1 MLIKNSP
8 CNAYVVLLLLVAMSN
23 LHFVIHFI
31 FRFVLCTLILLCT
44 LHDSLDENKKR
55 REILGLRFHGYGWSK
70 LKILKTSV
78 LALFWDK
85 TRANWSIVS
94 KWRPCL
100 LLSNRSER
108 LRNTFWR
115 YTYEPKECRSRSP
128 SGSACQKKTNVYFEF
143 STTDCNEVS
152 ERRLRSN

>member
-8 CNAYVVLLLLVAMSN
+8 CNAYVVLLLLVAMYN

-31 FRFVLCTLILLCT
+31 FSFVLCTLILLWT

-78 LALFWDK
+78 LALFWDN
-85 TRANWSIVS
+85 TRANWNIVS

-100 LLSNRSER
+100 PLSNRWER

-115 YTYEPKECRSRSP
+115 YNYEPKECRSRSP
-128 SGSACQKKTNVYFEF
+128 SCSACQKKTNVCFEF
-143 STTDCNEVS
+143 STTDSSEVS
-152 ERRLRSN
+152 ERRLLCN

>member
-31 FRFVLCTLILLCT
+31 FSFVLCTLILLYT

-100 LLSNRSER
+100 LLSNRWER
-108 LRNTFWR
+108 LRHTFCGVGLWTKGVLIQKSKRLGSSEEDQYLLRRQHCRPQWR
-115 YTYEPKECRSRSP
+115 EWT
-128 SGSACQKKTNVYFEF
+128 QTV
-143 STTDCNEVS
+143 
-152 ERRLRSN
+152 L

>member
-85 TRANWSIVS
+85 TRAN
-94 KWRPCL
+94 
-100 LLSNRSER
+100 
-108 LRNTFWR
+108 
-115 YTYEPKECRSRSP
+115 
-128 SGSACQKKTNVYFEF
+128 
-143 STTDCNEVS
+143 
-152 ERRLRSN
+152 

>member
-31 FRFVLCTLILLCT
+31 FSFVLCTLILLCT

-85 TRANWSIVS
+85 TRAN
-94 KWRPCL
+94 
-100 LLSNRSER
+100 
-108 LRNTFWR
+108 
-115 YTYEPKECRSRSP
+115 
-128 SGSACQKKTNVYFEF
+128 
-143 STTDCNEVS
+143 
-152 ERRLRSN
+152 

>member
-100 LLSNRSER
+100 LLSNRWER
-108 LRNTFWR
+108 LRHTFWG
-115 YTYEPKECRSRSP
+115 YTYEPKECWSKSP
-128 SGSACQKKTNVYFEF
+128 SGSARQKKTNICFDV
-143 STTDCNEVS
+143 STAAHSDVS
-152 ERRLRSN
+152 EHRLCSN